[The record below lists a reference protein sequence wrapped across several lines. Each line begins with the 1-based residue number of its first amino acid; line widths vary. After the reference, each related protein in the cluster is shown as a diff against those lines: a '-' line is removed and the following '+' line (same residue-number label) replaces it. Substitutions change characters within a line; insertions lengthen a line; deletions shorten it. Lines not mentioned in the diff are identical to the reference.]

1 MRTGSMRWRSLASS
15 GPNGNAAPSASPS
28 GGLPLDGEAFRIAV
42 LVSGSGTNLQAIIDS
57 LHGRDGVEIAAV
69 ASSKDD
75 VKALERAQA
84 AGLETG
90 VFESARYPSRA
101 ERDRAM
107 AAWLKRRHVALVVL
121 AGFMELLDSSF
132 LAEFPAGVINVHPAL
147 LPAFPGA
154 HPVEDQIAYGV
165 KVGGV
170 TVHFVDDGVD
180 TGPIILQQAVPLP
193 YTRSKED
200 VLTVLHEAEHELL
213 PRAIRLI
220 ADGRVRFDERNPRMV
235 LVDEQARETTRG
247 GTDGQR

>member
-1 MRTGSMRWRSLASS
+1 VFDRSAY
-15 GPNGNAAPSASPS
+15 
-28 GGLPLDGEAFRIAV
+28 D
-42 LVSGSGTNLQAIIDS
+42 
-57 LHGRDGVEIAAV
+57 
-69 ASSKDD
+69 
-75 VKALERAQA
+75 
-84 AGLETG
+84 
-90 VFESARYPSRA
+90 SRA
-101 ERDRAM
+101 DRDRAM
-107 AAWLKRRHVALVVL
+107 AAWLKEREVELVVL
-121 AGFMELLDSSF
+121 AGFMELLDAAF
-132 LAEFPAGVINVHPAL
+132 LGEFPGRVINVHPAL

-220 ADGRVRFDERNPRMV
+220 SRGGVRFDELNPRLV
-235 LVDEQARETTRG
+235 LVEEES
-247 GTDGQR
+247 DGKR

>member
-1 MRTGSMRWRSLASS
+1 MRSRNLPSS
-15 GPNGNAAPSASPS
+15 GSNY
-28 GGLPLDGEAFRIAV
+28 RIAV
-42 LVSGSGTNLQAIIDS
+42 LVSGSGTNLQAILDDV
-57 LHGRDGVEIAAV
+57 HGEDGIEVAAV
-69 ASSKDD
+69 ASSKPA
-75 VKALERAQA
+75 VPALERAEA
-84 AGLETG
+84 AGVETA
-90 VFESARYPSRA
+90 VFEAAEYPSRRD
-101 ERDRAM
+101 RDRAM
-107 AAWLKRRHVALVVL
+107 AAWLEARGIELVVL
-121 AGFMELLDSSF
+121 AGFMELLDPGF
-132 LAEFPAGVINVHPAL
+132 LAEFAGRVINVHPAL

-220 ADGRVRFDERNPRMV
+220 AGGRVRFDERNPRLV
-235 LVDEQARETTRG
+235 LVDDRVLEAN
-247 GTDGQR
+247 GQR

>member
-1 MRTGSMRWRSLASS
+1 L
-15 GPNGNAAPSASPS
+15 SP
-28 GGLPLDGEAFRIAV
+28 PFRIAV
-42 LVSGSGTNLQAIIDS
+42 LVSGSGTNLQAILNK
-57 LHGRDGVEIAAV
+57 LHDRDGIEVAAV
-69 ASSKDD
+69 ASSKAGAG
-75 VKALERAQA
+75 ALERARA
-84 AGLETG
+84 AGVDTR
-90 VFESARYPSRA
+90 VFEAAAYPGRA

-107 AAWLKRRHVALVVL
+107 AAWLSEQGVELVVL

-132 LAEFPAGVINVHPAL
+132 LGEFPAGVINVHPAL

-220 ADGRVRFDERNPRMV
+220 ADGRVRFDERNPRLV
-235 LVDEQARETTRG
+235 LVDERALETTEGTTEG